1 MALEFVTDRE
11 SLDTY
16 PEHVNKAGEVYA
28 ACMAEGLNL
37 CPVHG
42 DADGLRG
49 DSIIIKPAFTFTDS
63 ELDELVDKLAAGIDS
78 VSWGSDS

>member
-1 MALEFVTDRE
+1 MALEFVTDHE

-16 PEHVNKAGEVYA
+16 PEHVNKAGEVYTE
-28 ACMAEGLNL
+28 CMGEGLNL

-49 DSIIIKPAFTFTDS
+49 DSIIIKPAFTFTDA
-63 ELDELVDKLAAGIDS
+63 ELDELVDKLVAGIDR
-78 VSWGSDS
+78 VNW

>member
-1 MALEFVTDRE
+1 MALEFVTDRD
-11 SLDTY
+11 SLGCY
-16 PEHVNKAGEVYA
+16 PENVNKAGEVYT

-49 DSIIIKPAFTFTDS
+49 DSIIVKPAFTFTDA
-63 ELDELVDKLAAGIDS
+63 ELDELVDKLVAGIERVRWQVDS
-78 VSWGSDS
+78 